1 MEVGN
6 RASKLALGFRR
17 SQPHADAM
25 QSTCIALQKGLPLG
39 NLGVKSFKGE
49 LMESLKADGPNIDL
63 LSTDLSQ

>member
-1 MEVGN
+1 MEIRN
-6 RASKLALGFRR
+6 RASKLSQGFRR
-17 SQPHADAM
+17 SQPHAVAM
-25 QSTCIALQKGLPLG
+25 ESTCIALQKGLPLG